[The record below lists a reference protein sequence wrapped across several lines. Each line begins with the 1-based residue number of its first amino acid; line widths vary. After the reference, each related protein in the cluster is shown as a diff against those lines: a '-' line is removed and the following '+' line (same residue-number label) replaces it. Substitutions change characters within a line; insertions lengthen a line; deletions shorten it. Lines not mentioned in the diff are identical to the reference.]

1 MPRPWNPLFAWG
13 FLEGRDV
20 SVTFPRQVT
29 EITMSANTLPSD
41 PQVRVK
47 AAKEITPINAPAPL
61 LDAVPSRQIQEH
73 APLELSCP
81 GAMLLD
87 EEFRPSSHPRERSL
101 T

>member
-41 PQVRVK
+41 PRVRVK
-47 AAKEITPINAPAPL
+47 AAQEITPINAPAPL
-61 LDAVPSRQIQEH
+61 LDAVPSGRFKNM
-73 APLELSCP
+73 PPWSCP
-81 GAMLLD
+81 ALAPCSSTKNF
-87 EEFRPSSHPRERSL
+87 EPSSHPRERSL